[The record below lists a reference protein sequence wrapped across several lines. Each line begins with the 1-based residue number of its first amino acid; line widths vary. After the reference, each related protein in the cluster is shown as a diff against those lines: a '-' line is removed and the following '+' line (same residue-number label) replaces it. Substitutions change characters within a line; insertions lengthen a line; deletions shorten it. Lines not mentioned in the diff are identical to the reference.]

1 MFESCR
7 AHSARKSRLRR
18 TTFGRYA
25 LRRASVSEAGQ
36 ARLRGRRTASG
47 AESRRVAE
55 IPDTIVLKRHRDLD
69 GRHKDVWFRRSLLAL
84 VALIP
89 VLALFNVFGQ
99 HPGKPTVATAA
110 ARLQLYAPSRARG
123 GLLYEARFHITAR
136 QEIKN
141 AILVLDPG
149 WAEGQQIN
157 TIEPSPTGE
166 ASRDGQLELT
176 LGHIPQGQT
185 HLLFMQFQ
193 VNPTNVA
200 WRRPLNVELFDGNT
214 HLLTLKHKLTVYP

>member
-1 MFESCR
+1 MP
-7 AHSARKSRLRR
+7 
-18 TTFGRYA
+18 GA
-25 LRRASVSEAGQ
+25 LRPKVAASPHDFRAIRASESAWERSRAKPASAAGQ
-36 ARLRGRRTASG
+36 QLRAPNFL
-47 AESRRVAE
+47 AVAE
-55 IPDTIVLKRHRDLD
+55 IPDTIVLKRHRDLE
-69 GRHKDVWFRRSLLAL
+69 GRHKDVWFRRGLLAL

-89 VLALFNVFGQ
+89 LLGLFNVFGQ
-99 HPGKPTVATAA
+99 RPGKPTVATSA
-110 ARLQLYAPSRARG
+110 ARLQLYAPTRARG

-157 TIEPSPTGE
+157 TIEPGPTGE
-166 ASRDGQLELT
+166 ASRDGQLEFT

-185 HLLFMQFQ
+185 YLLFMQFQ

-200 WRRPLNVELFDGNT
+200 WRRPQNVELFDGNT
-214 HLLTLKHKLTVYP
+214 HLLTLKHHLTVYP

>member
-1 MFESCR
+1 
-7 AHSARKSRLRR
+7 LPN
-18 TTFGRYA
+18 
-25 LRRASVSEAGQ
+25 L
-36 ARLRGRRTASG
+36 L
-47 AESRRVAE
+47 RVAE
-55 IPDTIVLKRHRDLD
+55 IPDTIVLKRHRDLE
-69 GRHKDVWFRRSLLAL
+69 GRRKDVWVRRGLLAL
-84 VALIP
+84 VAVVPI
-89 VLALFNVFGQ
+89 LALFNVFGQ
-99 HPGKPTVATAA
+99 RPGGSTAA
-110 ARLQLYAPSRARG
+110 TSSARLQLYAPSRARG

-157 TIEPSPTGE
+157 TIEPGPSGE
-166 ASRDGQLELT
+166 ASRDGQLEFT

-185 HLLFMQFQ
+185 YLLFMQFQ

-200 WRRPLNVELFDGNT
+200 WRRPQNVELFDGNT

>member
-1 MFESCR
+1 
-7 AHSARKSRLRR
+7 
-18 TTFGRYA
+18 
-25 LRRASVSEAGQ
+25 
-36 ARLRGRRTASG
+36 
-47 AESRRVAE
+47 VAE
-55 IPDTIVLKRHRDLD
+55 IPDTIVLRRHRDLK
-69 GRHKDVWFRRSLLAL
+69 GRQKDVWVRRGLLTL
-84 VALIP
+84 VAVVPILG
-89 VLALFNVFGQ
+89 LFNVFGQ
-99 HPGKPTVATAA
+99 RPGKPTAATSA

-157 TIEPSPTGE
+157 TIEPGPTGE
-166 ASRDGQLELT
+166 ASRDGQLEFT

-185 HLLFMQFQ
+185 YLLFMQFQ

-200 WRRPLNVELFDGNT
+200 WRRPQNVELFDGNT
-214 HLLTLKHKLTVYP
+214 HLLTLKHHLTVFP

>member
-1 MFESCR
+1 MP
-7 AHSARKSRLRR
+7 
-18 TTFGRYA
+18 GA
-25 LRRASVSEAGQ
+25 LRRHREANGSE
-36 ARLRGRRTASG
+36 RRTLVG
-47 AESRRVAE
+47 VAD
-55 IPDTIVLKRHRDLD
+55 IPDTIVLKRHRDLE
-69 GRHKDVWFRRSLLAL
+69 GRRKDVWVRRSLLAL
-84 VALIP
+84 VGLIP
-89 VLALFNVFGQ
+89 LLALFNVFGQ
-99 HPGKPTVATAA
+99 HPGKPTVATSA

-157 TIEPSPTGE
+157 TIEPSPSGE

-185 HLLFMQFQ
+185 YLLFMQFQ

-200 WRRPLNVELFDGNT
+200 WRRPQNVELFDGNT